1 MLPASPANKLARPR
15 ILAQLVTK
23 VSVQLA
29 SAAVAATVVAA
40 YAPAASAQDDTPAA
54 ANVPPAAPGAV
65 TTDDTA
71 PAPVIK
77 YTVKIDAPKDI
88 EELLESN
95 LDLERF
101 RNSPRMTREQ
111 LFRLVRAAPEQIRT
125 LVSTSGYYTPE
136 VSVQFDRTATPA
148 VVQVKVV
155 PGEPVKVG
163 ETDLVLEGF
172 APVPDL
178 PADQQFDA
186 EGLKASWPL
195 KKGTVFRQDEWEGAK
210 RAILRQVVQTRY
222 PRAQLTDSRATVD
235 PEQHVA
241 NLRVVLDSGPEM
253 RFGELRIEGLKRY
266 PDTVVRNLNSIKPG
280 DYYSEAALQAY
291 QSKLQDT
298 GYFASVEVSAD
309 LSAVLDQQLAVAET
323 KADAKADPEADA
335 AADPVVKQQ
344 QATSMAPLP
353 LLVRVTENKRKNVS
367 AGVGFSTN
375 TGNRV
380 STTYDDLQVF
390 GVRLK
395 SALTL
400 ETKKQTAK
408 VDAYFPI
415 TPDGYNH
422 SIGVTYERSDI
433 AGETTAVS
441 SVAGKR
447 AWGTPLL
454 ERSFTLELLSETK
467 SVDNIPKSTS
477 KSLPL
482 TYAVT
487 WRRLDNL
494 LLPTKGYAINAQIG
508 GALLPVLTDEKFLR
522 GYLRGVYYKPFGASS
537 NIILRAE
544 AGALGSGSKNG
555 VPSVFLFRAGGDQSV
570 RGYAYQELGVKE
582 GDATI
587 GGRYLATASA
597 EYQYWFKPTWGAA
610 VFYDAGNAGDRVK
623 DLHPKSGYGVGARW
637 KSPVGPLNVDVAY
650 GHAVQKYRLHFSL
663 GFTF

>member
-1 MLPASPANKLARPR
+1 VR
-15 ILAQLVTK
+15 
-23 VSVQLA
+23 LA

-40 YAPAASAQDDTPAA
+40 YAPAARAQDDTPA
-54 ANVPPAAPGAV
+54 NVTPATAAP
-65 TTDDTA
+65 DDTA
-71 PAPVIK
+71 PSPVIK
-77 YTVKIDAPKDI
+77 YTVRIDAPGDI
-88 EELLESN
+88 KELLESN

-101 RNSPRMTREQ
+101 RDSPRMTREQ

-136 VSVQFDRTATPA
+136 VSVQFDRAATPA

-178 PADQQFDA
+178 PADKQFDA

-335 AADPVVKQQ
+335 AADPVARQQ
-344 QATSMAPLP
+344 QNTAMEPLP

-380 STTYDDLQVF
+380 SATYDDLQVF
-390 GVRLK
+390 GVRMK

-415 TPDGYNH
+415 TPEGYNH

-467 SVDNIPKSTS
+467 SVDGIPKSTS

-494 LLPTKGYAINAQIG
+494 LLPTKGYAVNAQIG
-508 GALLPVLTDEKFLR
+508 GALLPVLTDEKFVR

-610 VFYDAGNAGDRVK
+610 VFYDAGNAGDRIK
-623 DLHPKSGYGVGARW
+623 ELHPKSGYGVGARW